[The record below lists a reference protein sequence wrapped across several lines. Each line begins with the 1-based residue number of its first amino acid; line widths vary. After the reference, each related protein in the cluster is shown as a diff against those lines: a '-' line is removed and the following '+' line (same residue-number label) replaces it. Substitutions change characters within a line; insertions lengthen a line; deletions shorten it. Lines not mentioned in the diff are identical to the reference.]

1 MVTIRALATIGV
13 LVTLGSEASIA
24 MPPQDIPAEI
34 KSCKAIVDDKERLK
48 CFDGLFG
55 EIPMPQNPPEGA
67 QANWSVDETKSPIRL
82 ERRKD
87 RSTIPPEVRTLH

>member
-1 MVTIRALATIGV
+1 MANIRPLVAIAL

-24 MPPQDIPAEI
+24 MPPQEIPAEV

-55 EIPMPQNPPEGA
+55 ETSKPQNLEK
-67 QANWSVDETKSPIRL
+67 KSKPTGQSRKPNRQLTAVLRWLQPI
-82 ERRKD
+82 
-87 RSTIPPEVRTLH
+87 S